1 MKKAHIETKKVI
13 FIAALFLFTAVDIVY
28 LLKIIEALA
37 PCLANPNDDKL
48 ATVMLPFLLFMTDAP
63 LLASEILSLLGTMAL
78 SKQKLRTAPKCCIV
92 ISTVLAA
99 LIFAVY
105 LLDAVMD
112 ITGRYFI
119 YISFLFDENDRIPV
133 LWSGIL
139 ISMVVYIVGCCLSCK
154 TDD

>member
-1 MKKAHIETKKVI
+1 MKAHIETKKVI
-13 FIAALFLFTAVDIVY
+13 FIAALFLFTAVDTVY

-37 PCLANPNDDKL
+37 PCLADPNDDKP

-78 SKQKLRTAPKCCIV
+78 SKQKLPTAPKCCIV

>member
-1 MKKAHIETKKVI
+1 
-13 FIAALFLFTAVDIVY
+13 
-28 LLKIIEALA
+28 
-37 PCLANPNDDKL
+37 
-48 ATVMLPFLLFMTDAP
+48 
-63 LLASEILSLLGTMAL
+63 MAL
-78 SKQKLRTAPKCCIV
+78 SKQKLPTAPKCCIV